1 MIRFCRIVIN
11 DEDAEGLVTRGT
23 SKLDGSGEITS
34 TATATAAAIA
44 AAKEQAHRGGGA
56 QPPSQTESGVRAIGS
71 CDRGPM
77 ITSA

>member
-34 TATATAAAIA
+34 TATAAAIA